1 MLNSPTQDIYSN
13 SIHFLEQNS
22 QQRLLILKQLGLARY
37 DFLAKIPLNQ
47 ANITCI
53 MRFFKAPSQ
62 VKFPNLRGADLSGLV
77 LDGVNFIRADLTG
90 ANFQR
95 SRLLEA
101 DLIFANFTR
110 ADLREADLRGA
121 TLNETLWSEA
131 LVEGC
136 HLGSGIGLSHQQRQ
150 NLKTR
155 GAIIDSPGNG

>member
-1 MLNSPTQDIYSN
+1 MLNSPTQDSYLN

-37 DFLAKIPLNQ
+37 DFLSKIPLNQ
-47 ANITCI
+47 ANIACI
-53 MRFFKAPSQ
+53 MRFLKAPSQ